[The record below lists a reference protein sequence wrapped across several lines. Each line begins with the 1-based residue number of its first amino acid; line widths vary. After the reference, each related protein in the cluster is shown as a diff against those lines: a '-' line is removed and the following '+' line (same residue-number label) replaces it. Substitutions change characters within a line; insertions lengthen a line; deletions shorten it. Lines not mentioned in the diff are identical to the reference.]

1 MLPAFSFSVLRT
13 ANKFSIYF
21 GFQKTKHSDVCWLQ
35 RHVIKFELILASNKT
50 ALPQLRMSSHYLL
63 PYINMHC
70 TTCNIH
76 VDIHQTRVSN
86 LI

>member
-1 MLPAFSFSVLRT
+1 MYAKEPLFRNRQIL
-13 ANKFSIYF
+13 
-21 GFQKTKHSDVCWLQ
+21 TKVKEPLNMTLQ
-35 RHVIKFELILASNKT
+35 VKFELILASNKT